1 MSEYVDKFI
10 RQHKEYF
17 ERNRKTIE
25 NNKWN
30 NESIV
35 NSKIEKIEELISTI
49 TESTVPDRDKQIY
62 DLQKEIKG
70 LIGNS
75 KKNKAS
81 LFDQENKLTN
91 SILGR
96 LTAFIKGAEGD
107 RNLPKTQKFIDSTV
121 KIIRVHL
128 NKCEEY
134 LDYNTDV
141 LTNET
146 ETEEEI
152 EYNNQEIIFQD
163 KIFTE
168 KIAIENIIS
177 SLNIS
182 NSSENLEVKF
192 YKNQK
197 ATIPMI
203 SVLPNKDPDIRE
215 ATKKLNLK
223 TKITDKEFFILKKE
237 KDIPVWN
244 HHKNYWEQDK
254 KVLDFWWNE
263 WLKMNQ
269 GFEIDG
275 YFIHPWLYYHL
286 NFFKT
291 YIPVNAQD
299 ELMVPPLRDN
309 EWYLAELLKE
319 AERRKNRG
327 ILLYGSR
334 RISKSTNMASICEWK
349 ALIKSGISTA
359 ITSGDKGDLSELT
372 HKIRTSMENKVPAFQ
387 LYTHKQE
394 WDGGTVN
401 LGLKWDASTLIEHS
415 RHTIKNLDG
424 GAKSS
429 TQKTAGGAP
438 SVFLLEEIGKFK
450 WKAAYTA
457 AQPSFETPDGYKTT
471 VILVGTGGEA
481 SLSVEA
487 VQALSNPEQYKL
499 LEMDW
504 DLLEDKMPKSAITW
518 KRRKFANFVPAQMG
532 YKTGFKR
539 IERGFGEFL
548 GIKSTELDRI
558 KILQTDWENNT
569 RVLMEERE
577 SKKKDNFLAQQ
588 EAVQYPID
596 PEECFLSA
604 EQNPFPYLE
613 AKNHR
618 DKITLSGDTGRK
630 VMLTRNQ
637 KTGKIDVDNA
647 DERML
652 AEYPHNGS
660 FIDSPGLLFGRVPD
674 ETPQPYTYVAGYDD
688 YKQEESENSESV
700 GTFYIKAVDV
710 PGVKDRNKIVFS
722 LSTRPDPHGKMHRQW
737 LLALELFNA
746 KAFGENADEDF
757 KKHLTRLRV
766 VDNYLVETMD
776 FSSDLQ
782 ITFGGKRKHG
792 WTPNP
797 KNIKFLFGLF
807 VEYCKQ
813 EFEVE
818 GEDGE
823 TYTVLGVEL
832 INDVTLLDEIIN
844 YKANNNVDR
853 ITAMMG
859 ALGYEF
865 FLFNNYMFPKIKKQN
880 ESIEKENHRK
890 NQPKN
895 IAQRMFKTVGSAY
908 KYKK

>member
-17 ERNRKTIE
+17 ERNKKTIE
-25 NNKWN
+25 SNKWN
-30 NESIV
+30 DDLVVKDKVEVLTKTLSELTENNVDNIDKH
-35 NSKIEKIEELISTI
+35 KIEIE
-49 TESTVPDRDKQIY
+49 
-62 DLQKEIKG
+62 KEIKS
-70 LIGNS
+70 LMSTS
-75 KKNKAS
+75 KKTKIS
-81 LFDQENKLTN
+81 LFDQENKLTS

-107 RNLPKTQKFIDSTV
+107 RNLPKTQKFIDKTAD
-121 KIIRVHL
+121 IIKVHL
-128 NKCEEY
+128 DKCDKY

-141 LTNET
+141 LTMDV
-146 ETEEEI
+146 ETEEEV

-163 KIFTE
+163 KIFNS
-168 KIAIENIIS
+168 KIEIENIMAT
-177 SLNIS
+177 LNIS
-182 NSSENLEVKF
+182 NSSDSLMVQF

-203 SVLPNKDPDIRE
+203 SVLPNKNPDIRE
-215 ATKKLNLK
+215 ATRKLNLK
-223 TKITDKEFFILKKE
+223 TKITDKEFFIHKKE
-237 KDIPVWN
+237 KDIPEWN

-254 KVLDFWWNE
+254 KTLDFWWNE
-263 WLKMNQ
+263 WLKMKH

-275 YFIHPWLYYHL
+275 FFIHPWLYYHL

-291 YIPVNAQD
+291 FIPVNAED
-299 ELMVPPLRDN
+299 VLMVPPLRDN
-309 EWYLAELLKE
+309 EWYIAELLKE
-319 AERRKNRG
+319 AERRKDRG

-334 RISKSTNMASICEWK
+334 RISKSTDMASVCEWK
-349 ALIKSGISTA
+349 ALVRSGISTA

-387 LYTHKQE
+387 LHTHKQE

-401 LGLKWDASTLIEHS
+401 LGLKWDSSTLIEHS

-481 SLSVEA
+481 SLSTEA
-487 VQALSNPEQYKL
+487 VQALSDPEQYKL

-504 DLLEDKMPKSAITW
+504 DLLEDRMPKSAITW

-539 IERGFGEFL
+539 VERGFGEFL
-548 GIKSTELDRI
+548 GINSKALDKIR
-558 KILQTDWENNT
+558 ILQTDWENNT
-569 RVLMEERE
+569 KVLLEARE
-577 SKKKDNFLAQQ
+577 KVKKDNFLAQQ

-618 DKITLSGDTGRK
+618 DRIIASGDTGRK
-630 VMLTRNQ
+630 VMFVRNQ
-637 KTGKIDVDNA
+637 KTGKIEVDSA
-647 DERML
+647 DEKTL
-652 AEYPHNGS
+652 AEYPHGGG
-660 FIDSPGLLFGRVPD
+660 FIDSPGLLFGKIPE
-674 ETPQPYTYVAGYDD
+674 ETPQAFMHVVGFDD
-688 YKQEESENSESV
+688 YKQEESDNSESV
-700 GTFYIKAVDV
+700 GTFYIKVVDI
-710 PGVKDRNKIVFS
+710 PGVKNRNKIVYS

-776 FSSDLQ
+776 FSTDLQ
-782 ITFGGKRKHG
+782 ITYGGKRKHG
-792 WTPNP
+792 WTPNV
-797 KNIKFLFGLF
+797 KNIRFLFGLF

-813 EFEVE
+813 EHEVE
-818 GEDGE
+818 DENGDIQ
-823 TYTVLGVEL
+823 TVLGVEL
-832 INDVTLLDEIIN
+832 INDVALLDEIIN
-844 YKANNNVDR
+844 YKSNNNVDR

-865 FLFNNYMFPKIKKQN
+865 FLFTNYMFPTISKPKQSN
-880 ESIEKENHRK
+880 ELAIHRK
-890 NQPKN
+890 KEVKN
-895 IAQRMFKTVGSAY
+895 MAQRMFKTTGTLY
-908 KYKK
+908 KYNK